1 MTGFASSNEAIE
13 QKQMTIEE
21 MKINADMKRLD
32 YKSLGWNLRNAIPR
46 LPCFYC
52 CYKYVEIVATENK
65 SDCQKPLAA
74 YFHGY

>member
-32 YKSLGWNLRNAIPR
+32 
-46 LPCFYC
+46 
-52 CYKYVEIVATENK
+52 
-65 SDCQKPLAA
+65 
-74 YFHGY
+74 